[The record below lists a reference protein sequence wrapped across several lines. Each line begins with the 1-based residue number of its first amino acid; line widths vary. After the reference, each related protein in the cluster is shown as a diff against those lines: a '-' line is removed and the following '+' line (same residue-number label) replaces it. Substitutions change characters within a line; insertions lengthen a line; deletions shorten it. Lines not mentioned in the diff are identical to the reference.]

1 MQPVHWNGAD
11 FEPLLWSSHEKSRST
26 KRATLQALPYWV
38 PVRRPLKALSLALG
52 PGGAGVRVDDGYHGY
67 RGDRDWRRDRDFRR
81 SRNEVIVVPPGQD
94 RRRDWDFGRSR
105 YYEDRY

>member
-1 MQPVHWNGAD
+1 MNRLALVVVAA
-11 FEPLLWSSHEKSRST
+11 
-26 KRATLQALPYWV
+26 ATLLGAGAASAQGV
-38 PVRRPLKALSLALG
+38 EFGIG

-81 SRNEVIVVPPGQD
+81 SRGEVIVVQPGQD
-94 RRRDWDFGRSR
+94 RRRDWDGGRSR

>member
-1 MQPVHWNGAD
+1 MN
-11 FEPLLWSSHEKSRST
+11 R
-26 KRATLQALPYWV
+26 
-38 PVRRPLKALSLALG
+38 LALVVVAAATVLGAGAASAQGVEYGIG

-94 RRRDWDFGRSR
+94 RRRDWDGERSR
-105 YYEDRY
+105 YYDDRY

>member
-1 MQPVHWNGAD
+1 MNRLALVVVAA
-11 FEPLLWSSHEKSRST
+11 
-26 KRATLQALPYWV
+26 ATLLGAGAASAQGV
-38 PVRRPLKALSLALG
+38 EFGIG

-81 SRNEVIVVPPGQD
+81 SRNEVIVVQPGQD
-94 RRRDWDFGRSR
+94 RRRDWDGGRSR

>member
-1 MQPVHWNGAD
+1 MNRLALVVVAA
-11 FEPLLWSSHEKSRST
+11 
-26 KRATLQALPYWV
+26 ATLLGAGAASAQGV
-38 PVRRPLKALSLALG
+38 EFGIG

-81 SRNEVIVVPPGQD
+81 SRNDVIVVQPDQD
-94 RRRDWDFGRSR
+94 RRRDWDGGRNR

>member
-1 MQPVHWNGAD
+1 MNKLALVVVAA
-11 FEPLLWSSHEKSRST
+11 
-26 KRATLQALPYWV
+26 ATLLGAGAASAQGV
-38 PVRRPLKALSLALG
+38 EFGIG

-81 SRNEVIVVPPGQD
+81 SRNEVIVVQPGQD
-94 RRRDWDFGRSR
+94 RRRDWDGGRSR

>member
-1 MQPVHWNGAD
+1 MNRLTLVVVAA
-11 FEPLLWSSHEKSRST
+11 
-26 KRATLQALPYWV
+26 ATLLGVGAASAQGV
-38 PVRRPLKALSLALG
+38 EFGIG

-81 SRNEVIVVPPGQD
+81 SRNEVIVVQPGQD
-94 RRRDWDFGRSR
+94 RRRDWDGRSR

>member
-1 MQPVHWNGAD
+1 MNRIALVVVAA
-11 FEPLLWSSHEKSRST
+11 
-26 KRATLQALPYWV
+26 ATLLGAGAASAQGV
-38 PVRRPLKALSLALG
+38 EFGIG

-81 SRNEVIVVPPGQD
+81 SRNDVIVVQPDQD
-94 RRRDWDFGRSR
+94 RRRDWDGGRNR

>member
-1 MQPVHWNGAD
+1 MNRLALVVVAA
-11 FEPLLWSSHEKSRST
+11 
-26 KRATLQALPYWV
+26 ATLLGAGAASAQGVELGI
-38 PVRRPLKALSLALG
+38 G

-81 SRNEVIVVPPGQD
+81 SRNEVIVVQPGQD
-94 RRRDWDFGRSR
+94 RRRDWDGGRSR

>member
-1 MQPVHWNGAD
+1 MNRLALVVVAA
-11 FEPLLWSSHEKSRST
+11 
-26 KRATLQALPYWV
+26 ATLLGAGAASAQGV
-38 PVRRPLKALSLALG
+38 EFGIG

-81 SRNEVIVVPPGQD
+81 SRNEVIVVQPGQD
-94 RRRDWDFGRSR
+94 RRPDWDGGRSR

>member
-1 MQPVHWNGAD
+1 MNRLALVMVAA
-11 FEPLLWSSHEKSRST
+11 
-26 KRATLQALPYWV
+26 ATLLGAGAASAQGV
-38 PVRRPLKALSLALG
+38 EFGIG

-81 SRNEVIVVPPGQD
+81 SRNEVIVVQPGQD
-94 RRRDWDFGRSR
+94 RRRDWNGGRSR

>member
-1 MQPVHWNGAD
+1 MNKLALVVVAA
-11 FEPLLWSSHEKSRST
+11 
-26 KRATLQALPYWV
+26 ATLLGAGAASAQGV
-38 PVRRPLKALSLALG
+38 EFGIG

-81 SRNEVIVVPPGQD
+81 SRNEVIVVRPDRD
-94 RRRDWDFGRSR
+94 RRRDWDGGRSR

>member
-1 MQPVHWNGAD
+1 MNRLALVVVAA
-11 FEPLLWSSHEKSRST
+11 
-26 KRATLQALPYWV
+26 ATLLGAGAASAQGV
-38 PVRRPLKALSLALG
+38 EFGIG

-81 SRNEVIVVPPGQD
+81 SRNEVIVVQPGQD
-94 RRRDWDFGRSR
+94 RRRDSDGGRSR

>member
-1 MQPVHWNGAD
+1 MNRIALVVVAA
-11 FEPLLWSSHEKSRST
+11 
-26 KRATLQALPYWV
+26 ATLLGAGAASAQGV
-38 PVRRPLKALSLALG
+38 EFGIG

-81 SRNEVIVVPPGQD
+81 SRNEVIVVQPDQD
-94 RRRDWDFGRSR
+94 RRRDWDGGRNR